1 MKNDQARRLT
11 GVVRSFMP
19 EKGFGFIQG
28 NDQRDYFV
36 HVSSVEGGML
46 VDGQSVEFDGQ
57 PSPKGYRALKVV
69 PGDLPPPPGYAYESP
84 KRLIWTQ
91 DSEARGF
98 ETIFVLGTAWAES
111 NNPNEAREMLKK
123 HCLDNGGN
131 AVLNVNLHKYSQNEG
146 CSNYRFTVHRY
157 SGTIASVQ
165 KVVTTTDQDW
175 IARSA
180 AWHQE
185 VEAILEANKATGK
198 GGDQGTTRL
207 VEPGALSHGLK
218 LTLSWTLVLLRIL
231 GLSLVH
237 LARFMGRLR

>member
-1 MKNDQARRLT
+1 MKNNQAPRQT

-28 NDQRDYFV
+28 DDQRDYFV

-46 VDGQSVEFDGQ
+46 IDGQAVEFEGQ
-57 PSPKGYRALKVV
+57 PSPKGYRAMKVV
-69 PGDLPPPPGYAYESP
+69 PGELPPPPGYAYESP
-84 KRLIWTQ
+84 NRLIWTQ

-123 HCLDNGGN
+123 RCLDYGGN
-131 AVLNVNLHKYSQNEG
+131 AVLNVHLHKYSRNEG
-146 CSNYRFTVHRY
+146 CSNYYFTVHRY

-180 AWHQE
+180 AWYQE
-185 VEAILEANKATGK
+185 VEAQIQASKASGKTGDE
-198 GGDQGTTRL
+198 GSTHL
-207 VEPGALSHGLK
+207 VAPGAFAHGVK
-218 LTLSWTLVLLRIL
+218 LTFSWALVLLRIL
-231 GLSLVH
+231 GLTLVH